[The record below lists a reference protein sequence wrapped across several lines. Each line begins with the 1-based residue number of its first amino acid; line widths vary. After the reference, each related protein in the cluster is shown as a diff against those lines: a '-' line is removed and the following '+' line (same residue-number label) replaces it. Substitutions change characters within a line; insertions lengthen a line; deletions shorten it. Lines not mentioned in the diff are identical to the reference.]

1 MKKHINA
8 DFFKLLI
15 AFLIICASFNPG
27 LSDAAPHH
35 SSDLINIKYISDI
48 NKKTISRLVYTEEN
62 LLLNVSN
69 HISY

>member
-27 LSDAAPHH
+27 LSDAAAHQ
-35 SSDLINIKYISDI
+35 SSDLINIKYTSDI
-48 NKKTISRLVYTEEN
+48 NKKTISRPVYAEEN
-62 LLLNVSN
+62 LLLKVNN
-69 HISY
+69 HISH

>member
-35 SSDLINIKYISDI
+35 SSDLINIKYISDMNGTYLSKI
-48 NKKTISRLVYTEEN
+48 KS
-62 LLLNVSN
+62 
-69 HISY
+69 